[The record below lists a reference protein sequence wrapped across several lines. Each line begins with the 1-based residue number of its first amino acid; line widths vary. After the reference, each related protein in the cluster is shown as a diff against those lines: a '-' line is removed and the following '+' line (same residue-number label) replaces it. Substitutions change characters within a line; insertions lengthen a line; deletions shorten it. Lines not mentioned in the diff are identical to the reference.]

1 VRIDES
7 GGIKTLVVDETFA
20 SLYRPGEVAT
30 RCVWDAIAAPLL
42 WLRPARRQRILILGL
57 GAGSVARLARALAPP
72 AEIQGVE
79 LDPEVVR
86 LARAHFE
93 LDALEIRV
101 EIADALEWLKSA
113 QGTYD
118 AIFEDVFIGTGDEV
132 HKPEWI
138 PEPAHRLAWKRL
150 APGGIFV
157 SNTLDEHARVARA
170 MREVFSSVVSIQIE
184 DYDNRVLVG
193 GSDGLGARVLRERV
207 AVDPILAESLPM
219 LSFRSYPRPGKHAPK
234 GIRRG

>member
-1 VRIDES
+1 MRLDES
-7 GGIKTLVVDETFA
+7 GGIKTLVIDETLA

-42 WLRPARRQRILILGL
+42 WLRPARRRRILILGL
-57 GAGSVARLARALAPP
+57 GAGSVARLARALAPG
-72 AEIQGVE
+72 AEIVGVE
-79 LDPEVVR
+79 LDAEVVR

-93 LDALEIRV
+93 LDALDIQV
-101 EIADALEWLKSA
+101 EIADALDWLKSA
-113 QGTYD
+113 QGAYD
-118 AIFEDVFIGTGDEV
+118 AILEDVFIGEGDAV

-138 PEPAHRLAWKRL
+138 PEPAHAMAWKRL

-157 SNTLDEHARVARA
+157 SNTLDEHARVARG
-170 MREVFSSVVSIQIE
+170 MRGVFSGVVSIQIE

-193 GSDGLGARVLRERV
+193 GGDGLGARALRERI

-219 LSFRSYPRPGKHAPK
+219 LSFRSDPAAKKPARL
-234 GIRRG
+234 GIRSA